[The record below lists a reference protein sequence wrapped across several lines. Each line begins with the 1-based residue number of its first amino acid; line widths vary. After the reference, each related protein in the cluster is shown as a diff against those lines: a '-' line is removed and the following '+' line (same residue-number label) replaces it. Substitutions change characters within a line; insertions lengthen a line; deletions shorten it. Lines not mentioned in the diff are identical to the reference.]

1 MAGKER
7 SNQVKI
13 LVVDDD
19 PDICDYMQTL
29 LSQAG
34 YSVDT
39 TTNPTKAI
47 EELRSLHYH
56 LAILDI
62 LMPKVDGIELLRA
75 IRRFDHDVAI
85 VVLTGHATVET
96 AVQSLKLGVSDYVRK
111 PFDADD
117 FLDAIERICQEKGL
131 LKDAEHQ
138 LHETIG
144 RSIRVRRKDKDLT
157 LKQMSRRTGLSISL
171 LSQIERAESSAS
183 VASLYKIA
191 RALNCPITQLFGD
204 F

>member
-1 MAGKER
+1 MPGKER
-7 SNQVKI
+7 SNQVQI

-47 EELRSLHYH
+47 EELRSLRYH

-131 LKDAEHQ
+131 LTDDEHRR
-138 LHETIG
+138 LHQP
-144 RSIRVRRKDKDLT
+144 S
-157 LKQMSRRTGLSISL
+157 
-171 LSQIERAESSAS
+171 ESS
-183 VASLYKIA
+183 
-191 RALNCPITQLFGD
+191 
-204 F
+204 